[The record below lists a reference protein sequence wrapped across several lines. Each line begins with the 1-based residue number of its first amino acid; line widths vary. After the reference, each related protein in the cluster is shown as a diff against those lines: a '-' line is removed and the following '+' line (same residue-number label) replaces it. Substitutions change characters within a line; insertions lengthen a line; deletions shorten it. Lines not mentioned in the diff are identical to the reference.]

1 MPYGR
6 QLILSKKAGTRH
18 TYGVTLLWLPPHPE
32 DSIPGSFDFRAPIP
46 QAFPNL
52 APRQISE
59 AIPRNERLNSPETA
73 PAAALEQG
81 PERTQEEG
89 AVGTGP
95 RKSGRTR
102 RPKRPKLR
110 CKQCLGIARLAAVSH
125 SRDDHSFNCRRSD
138 AELGLAAAHSSSSG
152 LAKVLAYGRAPAQ
165 CRFNDLGNVVLI
177 VGKMVAGSGAA
188 CLTYPRSGHIQV

>member
-52 APRQISE
+52 APRQTSHRPQISE

-102 RPKRPKLR
+102 RPKRPKLK

-125 SRDDHSFNCRRSD
+125 SRDGHLFNCRRSD
-138 AELGLAAAHSSSSG
+138 AELGLVAAYSSSSG
-152 LAKVLAYGRAPAQ
+152 LAKVLAYGRALAQ
-165 CRFNDLGNVVLI
+165 CRWECSVD
-177 VGKMVAGSGAA
+177 S
-188 CLTYPRSGHIQV
+188 R